1 MLTPPGEES
10 TVNNFAAHILSMPRY
25 DELVRV
31 IRQHKDILLFTLEM
45 LCTRRRMPE

>member
-31 IRQHKDILLFTLEM
+31 IRQHNDIPPFILEVI
-45 LCTRRRMPE
+45 CTRRRMPE